1 MTWSR
6 RANFEIGSEL
16 AAISAPMAG
25 VVRAC
30 LCRAINMGVALGER
44 RRLPTPFPCHHGP
57 VRQLLDQT
65 CLDLAGKE

>member
-1 MTWSR
+1 
-6 RANFEIGSEL
+6 
-16 AAISAPMAG
+16 
-25 VVRAC
+25 